1 MLDNLCGAASL
12 LLRQKILQNIEVCKD
27 KILQNI
33 EIFIDIM
40 RLSLFI
46 NHDLFILIWLIKD
59 TIVIYT
65 TIFNLFI
72 FSIFALF

>member
-46 NHDLFILIWLIKD
+46 NHDLFILI
-59 TIVIYT
+59 
-65 TIFNLFI
+65 
-72 FSIFALF
+72 